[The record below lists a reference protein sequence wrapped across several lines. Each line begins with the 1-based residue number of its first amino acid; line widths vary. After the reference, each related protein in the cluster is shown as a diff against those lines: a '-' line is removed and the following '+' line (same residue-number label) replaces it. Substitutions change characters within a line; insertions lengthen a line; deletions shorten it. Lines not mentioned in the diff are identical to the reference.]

1 MRNSRGRRGE
11 ENDESSGNV
20 KLEEAGEILS
30 GGAGAKVVAR
40 EGGRGKKKGSRG
52 RGGVWVEDS
61 CSRAWSRAIPARKS
75 AHLLNSRGV

>member
-20 KLEEAGEILS
+20 KLDEVGDILS
-30 GGAGAKVVAR
+30 GGAGAKVEAR
-40 EGGRGKKKGSRG
+40 EGGRGKKKM
-52 RGGVWVEDS
+52 
-61 CSRAWSRAIPARKS
+61 PARKS